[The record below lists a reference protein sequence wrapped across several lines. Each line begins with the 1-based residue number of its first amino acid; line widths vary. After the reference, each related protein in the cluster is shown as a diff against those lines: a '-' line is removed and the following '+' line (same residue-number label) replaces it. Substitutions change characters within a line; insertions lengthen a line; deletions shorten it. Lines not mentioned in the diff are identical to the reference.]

1 MGDAPPVTE
10 QLVEKCYSQH
20 PKELKFFHTLRNS
33 DLDKKGIDF
42 ILTFKLR
49 GRLFEINLQVKTS
62 NRTLGLVLPLPKPLP
77 AKLKKTISKR
87 ILKEI
92 KEHCRKHESVKC
104 ILFVAGTKYKREEQ
118 TLLDIWRETRKIA
131 HLFMRNHLNNGKLS

>member
-10 QLVEKCYSQH
+10 QLVEKCYSRH
-20 PKELKFFHTLRNS
+20 PKELKFFHTQRNS

-77 AKLKKTISKR
+77 DKLKKRISKR
-87 ILKEI
+87 MRKEI
-92 KEHCRKHESVKC
+92 KEHCRKHKSVQC
-104 ILFVAGTKYKREEQ
+104 ILFVSETSDRGEEGVLQ
-118 TLLDIWRETRKIA
+118 DVWRETRKIL
-131 HLFMRNHLNNGKLS
+131 HLVMQKSRRQS